1 MNKQLVIF
9 VFLYQLGMAFALLP
23 NAVFAGSTS
32 HAEAEVAEPEK
43 GEHGGRM
50 LRQDNF
56 AIELVIFETGVPPE
70 FRVWVTKADKHV
82 TPEQVSLNIKLTRLG
97 DMVDDISFR
106 AETDYLRGDTV
117 IYEPHSFVVAVNA
130 QYKGKTY
137 TWQYDNF
144 EGRTLIEENV
154 AQAMEIETA
163 IVGSATLHKTIKVYG
178 KLVLP
183 ANAKRSIQA
192 RFEGEIKG
200 MFVGLGDSVKKG
212 QLLLTIESNE
222 SLKSYQIKAPIA
234 GIISQQLANSGEQ
247 TGARKL
253 LEITQTQ
260 KLIAELAVFPMDL
273 ALVKQNVPVTLMIN
287 GHDTVFTSAINGK
300 RLPMRDDQ
308 ARLFLAEIDNFEGH
322 LSEGIFVAA
331 QIEVETFDVS
341 MAVKRIGLQSFR
353 DFTVVYVKVAEQ
365 YEVRMLELGRAAGEW
380 VEVLE
385 GINLGSEYV
394 TKNSYIIKADIEKAG
409 AAHDH

>member
-1 MNKQLVIF
+1 MNKRLVIF
-9 VFLYQLGMAFALLP
+9 VFLWQLGMTFALIP
-23 NAVFAGSTS
+23 NAVLAGSTS
-32 HAEAEVAEPEK
+32 HAEAEEAEPEK
-43 GEHGGRM
+43 GGHGGRM
-50 LRQDNF
+50 LRKGDF
-56 AIELVIFETGVPPE
+56 AIELTIFETGVPPE
-70 FRVWVTKADKHV
+70 FRVWVTKADEHV

-97 DMVDDISFR
+97 DIVDDINFR
-106 AETDYLRGDTV
+106 AESDYLRGDTV
-117 IYEPHSFVVAVNA
+117 IYEPHSFVVAVSA

-137 TWQYDNF
+137 SWQYDNF
-144 EGRTLIEENV
+144 EGRTLIENKV
-154 AQAMEIETA
+154 AQAMKIETE

-192 RFEGEIKG
+192 RFEGEIKD

-273 ALVKQNVPVTLMIN
+273 TSVKQDAPVTLMIN
-287 GHDTVFTSAINGK
+287 GQDAVFSSVINGK

-308 ARLFLAEIDNFEGH
+308 ARLFLADIDNSEGY
-322 LSEGIFVAA
+322 LSEAGFVTAL
-331 QIEVETFDVS
+331 IEIKTFDVP

-353 DFTVVYVKVAEQ
+353 DFTVVYAKVGEQ
-365 YEVRMLELGRAAGEW
+365 YEVRMLELGREAGEW
-380 VEVLE
+380 VEVLG
-385 GINLGSEYV
+385 GIDSGSEYV